1 MAIMQPKAKRVQIP
15 RFQPLSSR
23 RFGMTAIQAPALNDK
38 RFLFS
43 KRCAE
48 TLFTNRGRSP
58 MLDAHPVRLP
68 RHAPSLLERF
78 SEILSILSQ
87 ALSAAHHYEEL
98 SRKCD
103 AALAERGLKRADL
116 PRAAF
121 KELTKGTDHS
131 GGVHP

>member
-1 MAIMQPKAKRVQIP
+1 
-15 RFQPLSSR
+15 
-23 RFGMTAIQAPALNDK
+23 MTAIQASGAQRQAVPV
-38 RFLFS
+38 S

-103 AALAERGLKRADL
+103 AALGRTRPQACRPAARCL
-116 PRAAF
+116 P
-121 KELTKGTDHS
+121 
-131 GGVHP
+131 